1 MRKGTLRALLKP
13 DIMELIEGRGWTA
26 LREALAEWPAPE
38 VADLLVDLEK
48 PERVLLFRSLPHDMA
63 AEVFSHLEIEQR
75 NELLRDLTDEE
86 TRALLADLSPD
97 DRTNLLEELPG
108 EVTQR
113 LLNFL
118 GPEDLAEAR
127 TLLGYPE
134 ESVGRLMTPDYIAIR
149 PNWTVEQALAH
160 IRQKGRDMETVN
172 VVYVVDSSWRLLD
185 ELPLRRLIFAEPAQR
200 IEEVMDHTYASV
212 IATADREEAV
222 RLIRRY
228 DVIALPVVDT
238 KGVLL
243 GIVTV
248 DDVMDVAEEE
258 VTEDFHKLAT
268 VGPIHTSVRDA
279 TVPFLYRRRIGWLLT
294 LVGINVF
301 ASAAIAMHEETIAAS
316 VALVFFLPL
325 LIDSSGNAG
334 SQAATLMVRALA
346 TGDVKGKD
354 WFRLL
359 SKELAV
365 SSAMGITMAVAVSV
379 VGVLRAPDVIP
390 VVAVTM
396 FVVVIIGSM
405 TGMSLPFILSRFGA
419 DPATASAPLVTSIAD
434 IAGVLVYFGL
444 ASWWLMS

>member
-1 MRKGTLRALLKP
+1 MLKALLKP
-13 DIMELIEGRGWTA
+13 DIKELIEGRGWTA

-38 VADLLVDLEK
+38 VADLLVDLDQ
-48 PERVLLFRSLPHDMA
+48 PERVLLFRSLSRDQA
-63 AEVFSHLEIEQR
+63 AEVFAHLDIEQR
-75 NELLRDLTDEE
+75 NELLRDLTAEE
-86 TRALLADLSPD
+86 TRALLSDLPPD

-113 LLNFL
+113 LLNML

-127 TLLGYPE
+127 ALLGYPE
-134 ESVGRLMTPDYIAIR
+134 ESVGRLMTPEYVAVR
-149 PNWTVEQALAH
+149 PNWTVAQALAH
-160 IRQKGRDMETVN
+160 IRQKGRDTETVN
-172 VVYVVDSSWRLLD
+172 VIYVVDSNWRLLD
-185 ELPLRRLIFAEPAQR
+185 ELPLRRLIFAEPEQR
-200 IEEVMDHTYASV
+200 VEEIMDHTYASV

-222 RLIRRY
+222 RLIQRY

-248 DDVMDVAEEE
+248 DDVLDVAQEE

-268 VGPIHTSVRDA
+268 VGPIHTRIREAPVLL
-279 TVPFLYRRRIGWLLT
+279 LYRRRIGWLLT

-301 ASAAIAMHEETIAAS
+301 ASAAIAMHEETLAAS

-354 WFRLL
+354 WLML
-359 SKELAV
+359 VGKEIAV
-365 SSAMGITMAVAVSV
+365 ASAMGITMALAVSI
-379 VGVLRAPDVIP
+379 VGIFRAPEIIP
-390 VVAVTM
+390 VVAMTM
-396 FVVVIIGSM
+396 FLVVIIGSV

-434 IAGVLVYFGL
+434 ISGVLVYFGL
-444 ASWWLMS
+444 ASWWLFR